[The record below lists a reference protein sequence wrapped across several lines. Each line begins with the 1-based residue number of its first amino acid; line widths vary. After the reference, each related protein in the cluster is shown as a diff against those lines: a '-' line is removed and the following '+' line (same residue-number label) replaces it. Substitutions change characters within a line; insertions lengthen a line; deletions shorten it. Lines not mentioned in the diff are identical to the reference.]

1 MASFHL
7 QVIIK
12 NRKGNQMENLNKAR
26 QLVQNADTVIVVA
39 GNGLAKTEGLDL
51 LGQEDFEQSF
61 PGVVQKYGV
70 HSVGFALDQHISSWS
85 EKWQLWSNLIQ
96 KYSVDYYPSKT
107 LQKLK
112 QLINNKQYFI
122 ASSAFGH
129 FFETAG
135 FNEKRIFNVFGDW
148 TKAQC
153 SSGINHGLKDCQ
165 SVVQKIAA
173 KKPDT
178 NIEELVPKCD
188 ICGQPLEIHLPLN
201 EHFYPDTDANTR
213 FRWFLTGNEDK
224 NTVFLELGVDETS
237 PQLREPIEHLV
248 AEFPQWSYVAADFK
262 QENLLPEI
270 QERSAGTNADAA
282 SLINNL
288 VTE

>member
-1 MASFHL
+1 
-7 QVIIK
+7 
-12 NRKGNQMENLNKAR
+12 MENLNKAR
-26 QLVQNADTVIVVA
+26 ELVQNAAVVVVVA
-39 GNGLAKTEGLDL
+39 GNGLAKVEGLDL
-51 LGQEDFEQSF
+51 LGQQDFEQSF
-61 PGVVQKYGV
+61 PGLVQKYGV

-96 KYSVDYYPSKT
+96 KYSVDYHPSQT
-107 LQKLK
+107 LK
-112 QLINNKQYFI
+112 QLLQLIGHRPYFV
-122 ASSAFGH
+122 ATSTFGH
-129 FFETAG
+129 FFENAG
-135 FNEKRIFNVFGDW
+135 FNTNRIFNAFGDW

-153 SSGINHGLKDCQ
+153 SSGINHGLRNCQ
-165 SVVQKIAA
+165 SVIQKIAG
-173 KKPDT
+173 KKPDED
-178 NIEELVPKCD
+178 IEKLVPKCEV
-188 ICGQPLEIHLPLN
+188 CGQPLEIHMPLN
-201 EHFYPDTDANTR
+201 DHFYPETEANTR

-224 NTVFLELGVDETS
+224 KTVFLELGVDETS

-282 SLINNL
+282 SLINSL